1 MVILVSFGAWQSQVP
16 HPSAAT
22 AGDNERST
30 SALKYR
36 LANLRRSSLYSS
48 AVQHRGATLPDLQPE
63 VLSMMTISSRLA
75 ATAFA
80 SLLLVSSAFAQ
91 TTAPGTPAPAATPK
105 MAPAEK
111 KAEKP
116 RTAASLECSK
126 QADAKGL
133 HGKERKK
140 FRTECKKASA
150 EKAK

>member
-1 MVILVSFGAWQSQVP
+1 
-16 HPSAAT
+16 
-22 AGDNERST
+22 
-30 SALKYR
+30 
-36 LANLRRSSLYSS
+36 
-48 AVQHRGATLPDLQPE
+48 
-63 VLSMMTISSRLA
+63 MMTVSSRLA

-80 SLLLVSSAFAQ
+80 SMLLVSSAFPQ
-91 TTAPGTPAPAATPK
+91 TTAPATPAAPAATPAPK

-140 FRTECKKASA
+140 FRSECKKASA